1 MNSAK
6 AYNSLGYMYYYG
18 LGVMKNI
25 KVAYDYFRSKNILTF
40 IITKSIIDAIKKG
53 EDSDSYFNLV
63 SLLIEG
69 NDEILVDVGQA
80 YKYANFITGK
90 GHTFGTHIFAMLN
103 QFQLGSIIKTCEI
116 TIEFFKAV
124 SERNLISKRKFD
136 SAIQLYREGNYQVS
150 ALINVELAEE
160 GHEVRIINNNKL

>member
-1 MNSAK
+1 MITFEVR
-6 AYNSLGYMYYYG
+6 LP
-18 LGVMKNI
+18 I
-25 KVAYDYFRSKNILTF
+25 IILA
-40 IITKSIIDAIKKG
+40 AIKKG

-69 NDEILVDVGQA
+69 NDQVQVDVGSA

-103 QFQLGSIIKTCEI
+103 QYQLGSIIKTCEI

-124 SERNLISKRKFD
+124 AERNIISKRKFD
-136 SAIQLYREGNYQVS
+136 NAIQFYKEGHVQVS
-150 ALINVELAEE
+150 AIIHLELAEE
-160 GHEVRIINNNKL
+160 GHEVSIFTMIINLFL

>member
-1 MNSAK
+1 MNNSK
-6 AYNSLGYMYYYG
+6 ASNSLGYMYYYG
-18 LGVMKNI
+18 LGVDKNI
-25 KVAYDYFRSKNILTF
+25 KIAYDYFRS
-40 IITKSIIDAIKKG
+40 AIKKG
-53 EDSDSYFNLV
+53 EDSDSYFNLI

-69 NDEILVDVGQA
+69 NDQIIVDVGQA

-124 SERNLISKRKFD
+124 SERNLISKKKFD
-136 SAIQLYREGNYQVS
+136 NSIQFYKQGHLQVS
-150 ALINVELAEE
+150 ALIHLELAEE
-160 GHEVRIINNNKL
+160 GHEVSLRS